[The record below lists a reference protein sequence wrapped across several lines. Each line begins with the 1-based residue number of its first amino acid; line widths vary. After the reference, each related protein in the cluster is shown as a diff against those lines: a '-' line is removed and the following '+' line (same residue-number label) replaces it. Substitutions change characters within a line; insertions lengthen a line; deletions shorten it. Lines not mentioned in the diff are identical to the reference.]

1 MEGKLCLTNMA
12 CMVFEGG
19 AMHAIT
25 ETQWQSQEF
34 APKRWNYF
42 KDVLIRRFGTKVYK
56 VGVNAGFDCP
66 NRDGTKGFGGCAYCS
81 QEGSL
86 SPHQDPKAAVA
97 EQMEKG
103 KAFVKRR
110 YNAEKYI
117 AYFQAFT
124 NTYAPVE
131 TLRERF
137 EPAIGG
143 EDCVGLS
150 VATRP
155 DCVNEDNIGY
165 LAELAER
172 LPYFTLE
179 LGLQSVYQNRLDWV
193 NRQETVQDYVNAMEL
208 LNKHNVKVITHVILG
223 FPGESLQE
231 MEDTVRLAD
240 RMGTLGIKLQMLHV
254 IKRTKL
260 AFLYNKEPFKLMDM
274 EEYLDTV
281 IHMIERLR
289 PKVEIHRIT
298 GETDSRDLVAPE
310 WTNQK
315 GIFFKRFDE
324 EMEKRNTWQ
333 GRCV

>member
-1 MEGKLCLTNMA
+1 
-12 CMVFEGG
+12 
-19 AMHAIT
+19 
-25 ETQWQSQEF
+25 
-34 APKRWNYF
+34 
-42 KDVLIRRFGTKVYK
+42 
-56 VGVNAGFDCP
+56 
-66 NRDGTKGFGGCAYCS
+66 
-81 QEGSL
+81 
-86 SPHQDPKAAVA
+86 
-97 EQMEKG
+97 
-103 KAFVKRR
+103 
-110 YNAEKYI
+110 
-117 AYFQAFT
+117 
-124 NTYAPVE
+124 
-131 TLRERF
+131 
-137 EPAIGG
+137 
-143 EDCVGLS
+143 
-150 VATRP
+150 
-155 DCVNEDNIGY
+155 
-165 LAELAER
+165 
-172 LPYFTLE
+172 
-179 LGLQSVYQNRLDWV
+179 V

-289 PKVEIHRIT
+289 PEVEIHRIT

>member
-1 MEGKLCLTNMA
+1 METTS
-12 CMVFEGG
+12 FE
-19 AMHAIT
+19 
-25 ETQWQSQEF
+25 QWQAMDF

-42 KDVLIRRFGTKVYK
+42 KEILIKKFGTKVYK

-66 NRDGTKGFGGCAYCS
+66 NRDGTKAFGGCAYCS

-86 SPHQDPKAAVA
+86 SPHQDPKAEVA
-97 EQMEKG
+97 AQIEKG
-103 KAFVKRR
+103 QAFVKRR
-110 YNAEKYI
+110 YGAEKYI

-137 EPAIGG
+137 EPAIKG
-143 EDCVGLS
+143 EDCVGMS

-172 LPYFTLE
+172 LPFFTLE

-193 NRQETVQDYVNAMEL
+193 NRHESVQDYIDAMEL

-223 FPGESLQE
+223 FPGESLQM

-240 RMGTLGIKLQMLHV
+240 KMGTLGIKLQMLHV
-254 IKRTKL
+254 IKKTKL
-260 AFLYNKEPFKLMDM
+260 AHIYKEEPFELMDM
-274 EEYLDTV
+274 ETYLDTV
-281 IHMIERLR
+281 IHMVERLR
-289 PKVEIHRIT
+289 PEVEIHRLT
-298 GETDSRDLVAPE
+298 GETDSRELVAPE
-310 WTNQK
+310 WTNNK
-315 GIFFKRFDE
+315 GLFFKRFDE
-324 EMEKRNTWQ
+324 EMTKRNTWQ
-333 GRCV
+333 GKFA